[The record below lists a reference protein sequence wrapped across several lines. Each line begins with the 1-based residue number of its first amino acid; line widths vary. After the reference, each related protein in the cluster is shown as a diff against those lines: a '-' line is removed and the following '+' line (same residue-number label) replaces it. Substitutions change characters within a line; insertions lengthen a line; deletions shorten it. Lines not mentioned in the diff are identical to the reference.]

1 MIKFLGTLNM
11 KKLDLKH
18 EPRLRR
24 TAFLEWIT
32 QLEIAFSSNKYTR
45 NILSDYSTK
54 NKIKTTK
61 DKNVDL
67 LVYTV
72 AYAFMDKSTRIS
84 TSAYKNQGTKL
95 LKILHLKCASIDSHT
110 RTRAKMAFNNCRITN
125 DETAINFL
133 TRLEQKANEAR
144 NYDIRISEKKF
155 IWTLLNNMKYHK
167 YYKERIASF
176 LTTFELNKNAITQ
189 KWIENKFYSIDEER
203 MNNQRSRMFRES
215 ARFTSSKDSQIN
227 SNNQSKQRTSQ
238 PKIRC
243 KYCHKLGHTDI
254 ECHSKAQRR
263 PPSMPEWVS
272 KAICSKCKKRGHLSF
287 NCPPKYACKVIKEN
301 KSKFRPRHNN
311 TQRNNQN
318 QSESA
323 DNVTEFAGMAHTTN
337 HLQYYAPQNNNC
349 MYRSCVSFLDL
360 F

>member
-1 MIKFLGTLNM
+1 
-11 KKLDLKH
+11 
-18 EPRLRR
+18 
-24 TAFLEWIT
+24 
-32 QLEIAFSSNKYTR
+32 
-45 NILSDYSTK
+45 
-54 NKIKTTK
+54 
-61 DKNVDL
+61 
-67 LVYTV
+67 
-72 AYAFMDKSTRIS
+72 MDKSTRIS

-155 IWTLLNNMKYHK
+155 IWTLLNNMKYHR

-227 SNNQSKQRTSQ
+227 SNNQSKQ
-238 PKIRC
+238 
-243 KYCHKLGHTDI
+243 
-254 ECHSKAQRR
+254 
-263 PPSMPEWVS
+263 
-272 KAICSKCKKRGHLSF
+272 
-287 NCPPKYACKVIKEN
+287 
-301 KSKFRPRHNN
+301 
-311 TQRNNQN
+311 
-318 QSESA
+318 
-323 DNVTEFAGMAHTTN
+323 
-337 HLQYYAPQNNNC
+337 
-349 MYRSCVSFLDL
+349 
-360 F
+360 